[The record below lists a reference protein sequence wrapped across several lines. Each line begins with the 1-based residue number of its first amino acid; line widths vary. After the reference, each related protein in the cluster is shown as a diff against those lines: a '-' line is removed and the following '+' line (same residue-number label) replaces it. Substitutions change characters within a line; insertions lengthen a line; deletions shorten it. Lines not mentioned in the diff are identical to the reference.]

1 MLKFDHLALPV
12 ANCKRSR
19 DWYLKTLGFKVEF
32 ENPKTKTIAI
42 QDQAGFTI
50 FLNQVADKIAG
61 PKCSLVIQVKD
72 VDRKHRELVR
82 KGIKFINPPQKL
94 MWGYGAELADPD
106 GYQINLWDKVSMRT
120 KSGS

>member
-1 MLKFDHLALPV
+1 MKFDHLALPV

-32 ENPKTKTIAI
+32 ENLKTKTIAI

-61 PKCSLVIQVKD
+61 AKCTLVIQVKD

-82 KGIKFINPPQKL
+82 KGIRFINPPQKL
-94 MWGYGAELADPD
+94 RW
-106 GYQINLWDKVSMRT
+106 
-120 KSGS
+120 

>member
-19 DWYLKTLGFKVEF
+19 DWYVKNLGFKVEF

-50 FLNQVADKIAG
+50 FLNHAAKKIAG
-61 PKCSLVIQVKD
+61 AKCTLVIQVKD
-72 VDRKHRELVR
+72 VDREHRELVR
-82 KGIKFINPPQKL
+82 KGIRFINPPRNL
-94 MWGYGAELADPD
+94 LWGYGAELADPD
-106 GYQINLWDKVSMRT
+106 GYQINLWDKVTMRT

>member
-32 ENPKTKTIAI
+32 ENLKTKTIAI

-61 PKCSLVIQVKD
+61 AKCTLVIQVKD

-94 MWGYGAELADPD
+94 RWGYGAELADPD
-106 GYQINLWDKVSMRT
+106 GYQINLWDKISMRT

>member
-1 MLKFDHLALPV
+1 MLKVDHLALPV
-12 ANCKRSR
+12 TSCKRSR
-19 DWYLKTLGFKVEF
+19 DWYQKTLGFKVEF

-61 PKCSLVIQVKD
+61 AKCTLVIQVKD
-72 VDRKHRELVR
+72 VDRKYRDLVR
-82 KGIKFINPPQKL
+82 KGIKFINAPQKL

-106 GYQINLWDKVSMRT
+106 GYQINLWDKVSMQT